1 MVYIIAVL
9 LYFGVE
15 DPYYTAYQG
24 LTFSN
29 MENCQQYV
37 EKHKP
42 DMSHDLWEKHKETR
56 IGEEIHKLK
65 SFKVMC
71 LQEKPRPEW
80 KEV

>member
-1 MVYIIAVL
+1 MVYIIAML
-9 LYFGVE
+9 IYFGVE

-29 MENCQQYV
+29 TANCLQYV
-37 EKHKP
+37 EEHKP
-42 DMSHDLWEKHKETR
+42 EMSHTLWDRHKETR
-56 IGEEIHKLK
+56 IGDRTYKLK